1 MVLDG
6 FDKLM
11 SLTDSRYRLS
21 VITARRAAQIKGGIP
36 STLDEEDLSHT
47 NNTVSIAMRELEL
60 EKELVWG
67 DDLPS
72 EDELRRLNQQDRRA
86 DEAFGNSEEN

>member
-36 STLDEEDLSHT
+36 STLEEEDLPRTS
-47 NNTVSIAMRELEL
+47 NTVTIAMRELEL
-60 EKELVWG
+60 EKEIVWG
-67 DDLPS
+67 EDLPS
-72 EDELRRLNQQDRRA
+72 EDELRRLNPQDRRA
-86 DEAFGNSEEN
+86 DEVFGNSEEN